1 MPVNS
6 NVHKTYEALKRE
18 GHSEASA
25 AKIAQ
30 AVTGRA
36 LKTGKVPQGKK

>member
-1 MPVNS
+1 MPVS
-6 NVHKTYEALKRE
+6 TNVHKTYEALKKQ

-30 AVTGRA
+30 AMTGRA
-36 LKTGKVPQGKK
+36 LKTGKVPKGK